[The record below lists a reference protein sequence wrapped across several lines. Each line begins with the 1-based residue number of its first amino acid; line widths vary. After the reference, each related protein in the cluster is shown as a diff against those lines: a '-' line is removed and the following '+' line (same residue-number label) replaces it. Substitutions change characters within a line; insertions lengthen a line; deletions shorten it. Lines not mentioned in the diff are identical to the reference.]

1 MSFEVS
7 INRGTPYPEL
17 KRSGYFHTCYVCNK
31 NIQYDEDI
39 YYVKAQLGLGKY
51 HHDIPALTCSD
62 ICANMFI
69 LMMI

>member
-7 INRGTPYPEL
+7 INRGTPYP
-17 KRSGYFHTCYVCNK
+17 GFYTCYVCNK

-39 YYVKAQLGLGKY
+39 YYVMAQLGLGKY